1 MLATSKAGTP
11 QLRCHFRNAETYKR
25 KMEIQLVDESRS
37 DLARRWR
44 KPRVITALVTI
55 ALLSGVVGNGQRT
68 AAVTPPSHDVAVVPM
83 NDDFETD
90 TAFTGG
96 DFQRETSDAHTG
108 SFSFYAPDSPA
119 VSSVTE
125 NSPWIII
132 PPTATAAELTFWQ
145 RFEFEHTDSFNYDGS
160 VLELQADDS
169 ESPWVDAQSHITAGG
184 YSGTIAPGGSSP
196 LAGRAAWVGNSSG
209 WHQVAVDLSAYRGQT
224 IRFHLLMGT
233 DQSNNSP
240 AAGWWVDDVRLTYRA
255 PLAACRR
262 EWATLT
268 SHPRPV
274 VGAAVAASGADLYAF
289 GGAEQDEP
297 GTTALAAAYRYSTEN
312 DDWIP
317 IAPLPEARYA
327 ASAVSDGRY
336 IYILGGLPGLDFPAA
351 STVWR
356 YDPVAN
362 SYLTLAPLQRPTASH
377 AAVYLNGTIYKI
389 GGQSDPDPHTFT
401 SAVEAYSIV
410 NNSWS
415 TVADYPQA
423 VGELAAAAIDGT
435 STLPVATAT
444 SLLTSTPIVTI
455 RPPIA
460 GTAPRSPTCP
470 ADAGI
475 ASGAFYNGTWIVTV
489 NHQFIGWDPPTNT
502 WRSLDQAAGFLT
514 YPALSAGGGPVFA
527 LGPKRFET
535 EIGLLQ
541 YAESNCACLGDC
553 GGDGMVSVS
562 ELVKGVG
569 IALRLQPLSS
579 CTAFDG
585 NDDGSVAVNE
595 LVAAVGNALH
605 ACGGG

>member
-1 MLATSKAGTP
+1 
-11 QLRCHFRNAETYKR
+11 
-25 KMEIQLVDESRS
+25 MEIQLANESRS
-37 DLARRWR
+37 DLIGRWR
-44 KPRVITALVTI
+44 RPRVITALVTI
-55 ALLSGVVGNGQRT
+55 ALLSAVVGNGQKT

-96 DFQRETSDAHTG
+96 ECNNCSSNFRRETSDAHTG

-119 VSSVTE
+119 VSHVTAD
-125 NSPWIII
+125 SPWIII

-145 RFEFEHTDSFNYDGS
+145 RFEFEHNDSFNYDGS

-169 ESPWVDAQSHITAGG
+169 ESPWVDAQPHITAGG
-184 YSGTIAPGGSSP
+184 YSGTVAPGGSSP
-196 LAGRAAWVGNSSG
+196 LAGRAAWVGDSSG

-224 IRFHLLMGT
+224 IRFRLLMGT

-240 AAGWWVDDVRLTYRA
+240 AAGWWIDDVRLTYRA
-255 PLAACRR
+255 PLIACSR
-262 EWATLT
+262 EWTTLT
-268 SHPRPV
+268 SHPRAV
-274 VGAAVAASGADLYAF
+274 VGAAIAASGAALYAF
-289 GGAEQDEP
+289 GGAEPDEP
-297 GTTALAAAYRYSTEN
+297 GATTLAAAYRYSTEN
-312 DDWIP
+312 DTWVP

-336 IYILGGLPGLDFPAA
+336 IYILGGLPGLDSPAA

-356 YDPVAN
+356 YDPAAN

-389 GGQSDPDPHTFT
+389 GGQSDPDPHTT
-401 SAVEAYSIV
+401 TAAVEAYSVV

-415 TVADYPQA
+415 TVADYPQP
-423 VGELAAAAIDGT
+423 VGQLAAVAINGYIYTAGGISFFAAYTDT
-435 STLPVATAT
+435 YRYDPVTDSWDSA
-444 SLLTSTPIVTI
+444 
-455 RPPIA
+455 PIA
-460 GTAPRSPTCP
+460 DLP
-470 ADAGI
+470 AGNAF

-489 NHQFIGWDPPTNT
+489 SHLFLGWDPPTNT
-502 WRSLDQAAGFLT
+502 WRSLDQAAGMLT
-514 YPALSAGGGPVFA
+514 YPAISAGGGPVFV
-527 LGPKRFET
+527 LGPERFENET
-535 EIGLLQ
+535 GLLQ

-585 NDDGSVAVNE
+585 NDDGNVAVNE
-595 LVAAVGNALH
+595 LVAAVNNALH